1 MNLTFSPIYPIFDSV
16 QWFERLL
23 PVIARS
29 RETHRM
35 TDRPMWIKQRQK
47 TGSEAEL
54 RQSIRLA
61 EQLCRAHDC
70 QLIVND
76 YWQWAID
83 EGCRFVHLGQEDLD
97 VADVSA
103 IRAAGIALGVS
114 THSHEELRRAQSLQP
129 EYIAL
134 GPIYPTILKSMSW
147 QPQGLQRITEW
158 KSLIGHTP
166 LVAIGGMN
174 LERAAAAWSAG
185 ADSVAMVTDVLLHPQ
200 PELRMAQW
208 FEQYAQHRAQH
219 EK

>member
-1 MNLTFSPIYPIFDSV
+1 MTFAYSPIYPIFDNV

-35 TDRPMWIKQRQK
+35 TDRPMWIQLRQK

-54 RQSIRLA
+54 RHAIRHA
-61 EQLCRAHDC
+61 DQLCRAHDC

-83 EGCRFVHLGQEDLD
+83 EGCSFVHLGQEDLD
-97 VADVSA
+97 EADLST

-114 THSHEELRRAQSLQP
+114 THSHEELRRAQALQP

-134 GPIYPTILKSMSW
+134 GPIYPTTLKSMSW
-147 QPQGLQRITEW
+147 QPQGLTRITEW
-158 KSLIGHTP
+158 QSLIGDTP

-174 LERAAAAWSAG
+174 LERAASAWSAG

-208 FEQYAQHRAQH
+208 FEQYDQHRARH
-219 EK
+219 AK